1 MNHALRGRVVKVCVL
16 LLLLSCLSSPS
27 SDDSMTCERHSSSLI
42 IVWNLSCKV
51 SALSDRFFLVVFI
64 LPPSRCH
71 GTLDWHMALC
81 RRYGFIIVSRIII
94 LSTKRCRSWRILERT
109 GGQRCNHLPTSIS
122 RRAYKP
128 CGWWGDEIAC
138 WEFVIWSLW
147 CLTSII
153 LWCPSQTS
161 NHVLN
166 RLPRYAVIIF
176 TGFPFPRTI
185 SFIWWL
191 LFTLFDPGTIL
202 LWVWTYQ
209 HWKFWFNEVCFQAK
223 KIFFCF
229 GP

>member
-1 MNHALRGRVVKVCVL
+1 LFPVFLTRL
-16 LLLLSCLSSPS
+16 LTDSWFLIAGMILLPCLG
-27 SDDSMTCERHSSSLI
+27 ESLGPNDI
-42 IVWNLSCKV
+42 PTPL
-51 SALSDRFFLVVFI
+51 
-64 LPPSRCH
+64 
-71 GTLDWHMALC
+71 
-81 RRYGFIIVSRIII
+81 
-94 LSTKRCRSWRILERT
+94 SWRIFERT

-153 LWCPSQTS
+153 LWRPSQTS

-166 RLPRYAVIIF
+166 GLPRYAVIIF

-185 SFIWWL
+185 SIIWWL
-191 LFTLFDPGTIL
+191 LFTLFDPGTIV

-223 KIFFCF
+223 KIFFF
-229 GP
+229 LIRTLMLMIGWKPD